1 MEACILSEMFF
12 RLTKWNAKADGGGV
26 VPGVNVA
33 VMPLLIQNFGQE
45 PEVRYDLIH

>member
-1 MEACILSEMFF
+1 MEACILSEMIF

-33 VMPLLIQNFGQE
+33 VMPLLIKKIWPRARG
-45 PEVRYDLIH
+45 EV